1 MCEQILVTRDAVLIQ
16 PSGDPVSSG
25 LLLLWLHH
33 SYLPVILL
41 CDTHSPDTR
50 TGSKCTTRGSGFS
63 VLELGGSILCLGM
76 TRVCTHVSLTP
87 VQQTC
92 QQQEA
97 TVGQLAVAC
106 EECADMYIH
115 TY

>member
-41 CDTHSPDTR
+41 CDTTQPRHSHTSKR
-50 TGSKCTTRGSGFS
+50 TARGSGFL
-63 VLELGGSILCLGM
+63 VLELGVHIVSGHDTCLYA
-76 TRVCTHVSLTP
+76 RVAHASS
-87 VQQTC
+87 
-92 QQQEA
+92 
-97 TVGQLAVAC
+97 
-106 EECADMYIH
+106 ADMSAARGYSRPIGGSL
-115 TY
+115 